1 MSEIPGAFWIILTGA
16 LAAASCGLL
25 GTFLVLRRMS
35 LVGDALSHAVLP
47 GIAAAFFFSGSRAV
61 LPMFLGAAIA
71 GLLTTMLV
79 EAFHRRW
86 RVQEDAAIGI
96 VFTAFFALGVVMI
109 SAYAGQVDLD
119 QECVLYGEIA
129 YTPWDLLVW
138 NGQSLGPRPV
148 WILGGML
155 LANLLLVG
163 LCYKELVISSFDPAM
178 AAAVGINAAAIHYL
192 LMGAVS
198 LTTVAAFESVGAILV
213 VALLIVP
220 GAAAYLWSD
229 RLPVILGLAVAFGV
243 AAAAGGYYL
252 ASLWDSSIA
261 GAMVVALGG
270 IFAFSLLLAPN
281 QGLLSR
287 LAQRWSLSL
296 RMARDH
302 MLLGLVRWAE
312 GRSETCWSRAQMR
325 QAGEVP
331 SWLRGLAFRQLRRQ
345 GMVDGGEAGYQLT
358 QAGKQQAL
366 RLLRGHRLW
375 ETYLN
380 RLGLPEDHV
389 HAAADAVEHFLD
401 DQLRQELSAQVA
413 GAQVDPQGK
422 PIPDPEISPPPGG
435 SDPHS

>member
-35 LVGDALSHAVLP
+35 MLGDALSHAVLP
-47 GIAAAFFFSGSRAV
+47 GIAMAFFLSGSRSV

-71 GLLTTMLV
+71 GLLTTVLV

-86 RVQEDAAIGI
+86 RVQEDASIGI

-129 YTPWDLLVW
+129 YTPWDMLVW
-138 NGQSLGPRPV
+138 KGEPVGPRPV

-155 LANLLLVG
+155 LVNLLLVG

-178 AAAVGINAAAIHYL
+178 AAAVGINAAVVHYV

-229 RLPVILGLAVAFGV
+229 RLPVILGLAVGFGV

-261 GAMVVALGG
+261 GAMVVVLGAVFAL
-270 IFAFSLLLAPN
+270 SLLLAPN

-287 LAQRWSLSL
+287 LGQRWNLSL
-296 RMARDH
+296 RMAQDH

-312 GRSETCWSRAQMR
+312 GRRETRWSQAEMR
-325 QAGEVP
+325 EAGSVP
-331 SWLRGLAFRQLRRQ
+331 TWLRGLAFRQLRRQ
-345 GMVDGGEAGYQLT
+345 GMVEGGRGGFQLT
-358 QAGKQQAL
+358 QAGKAQAL

-422 PIPDPEISPPPGG
+422 RIPDPETRPSGDATLR
-435 SDPHS
+435 S